1 MIAFVTR
8 SVATVPLNKPEMF
21 NGFEIGFVNGINNTV
36 ESLNMIC

>member
-8 SVATVPLNKPEMF
+8 SVMTVPLNKPEMF

-36 ESLNMIC
+36 ENLNMIC

>member
-1 MIAFVTR
+1 MIAFVTT
-8 SVATVPLNKPEMF
+8 SGVTVPLNKPDMF